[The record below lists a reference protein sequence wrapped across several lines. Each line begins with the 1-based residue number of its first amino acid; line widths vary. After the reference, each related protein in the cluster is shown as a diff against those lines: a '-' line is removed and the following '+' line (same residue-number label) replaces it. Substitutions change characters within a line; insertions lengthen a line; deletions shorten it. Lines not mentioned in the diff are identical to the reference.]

1 MHFLSGDMEVG
12 INDYIMVIVNLDE
25 IALFIYIL
33 YDMTFTGFTC
43 YGPYKVQLDQLV
55 LVYLSSQAQ
64 EVF

>member
-1 MHFLSGDMEVG
+1 ML
-12 INDYIMVIVNLDE
+12 IVTIDE

-33 YDMTFTGFTC
+33 YDMTFIGFTC

-64 EVF
+64 GFF